1 MLLRETLKGPQI
13 FGQVGNLR
21 LNLTQ
26 RRILLLASENSQ
38 FMTVILTLSIHA
50 VLEKCKKK
58 KKKKIKDQ
66 KMPLKS
72 IPDIQSIR

>member
-38 FMTVILTLSIHA
+38 FMTVILNLSIHA
-50 VLEKCKKK
+50 VLEKCKK

>member
-58 KKKKIKDQ
+58 KKIKDQ